1 MIYKSIIAVILVF
14 SLILGAFV
22 LTNAASLLVT
32 SVSSVECEPGETI
45 VIPILLD
52 NNPGFVSMSLSVTYD
67 TSALTLTF
75 CEYTDLIG
83 GSVHSTNYTS
93 PYTLTWENDLL
104 TSNITK
110 TGVIAYLTFLVSKD
124 AEEQEY
130 FINVSIPTD
139 GVLDA
144 NGNTVSASRAV
155 GTIAVSTEHECTFGE
170 WIYYNQ
176 NKHYRY
182 CDECGEKEY
191 ESHNW
196 NDGEIVV
203 KPTHEDEGEIIY
215 ACEYCSA
222 EKTEEIP
229 PIGHAYGSWTNFD
242 DEQHMRKCDCGDV
255 EYEDHS
261 WDGGVITKQPT
272 STDAGIRTYTCE
284 DCDAT
289 KTESIPP
296 NPVPVTGVTL
306 NKVDET
312 LKVGSS
318 VSLVATIAPNN
329 ATNKNVTWS
338 SSDSTVASV
347 MNGVVTAH
355 RAGSA
360 TITVK
365 TEDGGFFAECVITVE
380 TDPPYPPVTSIT
392 FDNQNITL
400 ILDSTDYSKLLIAT
414 VLPADA
420 TNAEL
425 VWTNSNE
432 SVVDLAFFDDNTRVL
447 LVGLVPGTATITATA
462 ENGAVTAQCRV
473 TVVEAS
479 QEHTHSYGSKVTAP
493 TCTEKGYTTYTC
505 SCGDTYIDDY
515 VDAAGHSYTS
525 KVTTPTCT
533 AQGYTTYT
541 CSCGHSY
548 KDNYVD
554 ATGHNYSGGKC
565 VSCGK
570 EDPSLSADS
579 PTISL
584 KEIKSTAGTTIRVPL
599 MISNNPGI
607 VSASITITYDETVM
621 TLVEIEDAGLLSGA
635 VHSPQLNSPYQL
647 TWMNPTLSDNITG
660 NGTIAIL
667 VFEISEEAQAGEYA
681 LDVSYDFDNYEIVNV
696 DMEAVRFV
704 TNGANVTVI
713 EWIYGD
719 VNNDGRV
726 NMLDGTILAR
736 HVAKWPDYTSDKLN
750 MLAAD
755 VNNDGKVNM
764 LDSTILARHIAKWP
778 GYSEFPYSN

>member
-1 MIYKSIIAVILVF
+1 MIYKSIIAVILAF

-45 VIPILLD
+45 VISILLD

-124 AEEQEY
+124 AEEQAY

-155 GTIAVSTEHECTFGE
+155 GTIAVSIEHECTFDE

-196 NDGEIVV
+196 DSGEVVEEPSHGEDGKIEYTCIDCGY
-203 KPTHEDEGEIIY
+203 TNSEIID
-215 ACEYCSA
+215 A
-222 EKTEEIP
+222 ED
-229 PIGHAYGSWTNFD
+229 HSYGNWVKYD

-261 WDGGVITKQPT
+261 WDNGVVTKQPT
-272 STDAGIRTYTCE
+272 STASGTKTYTCVE
-284 DCDAT
+284 CDAT

-365 TEDGGFFAECVITVE
+365 TEDGGFFEECVITVE
-380 TDPPYPPVTSIT
+380 TYSPYPPVTSIT

-447 LVGLVPGTATITATA
+447 LVGLVPGTAIITASDST
-462 ENGAVTAQCRV
+462 GTVKAQCVV
-473 TVVEAS
+473 TVVGSGEV
-479 QEHTHSYGSKVTAP
+479 HTHSYISKVTPP

-505 SCGDTYIDDY
+505 SCGDTYIADY
-515 VDAAGHSYTS
+515 VDATGHSYTS
-525 KVTTPTCT
+525 KVTAPTCT
-533 AQGYTTYT
+533 AQGFTTNT
-541 CSCGHSY
+541 CVCGHSY
-548 KDNYVD
+548 KDNYTN
-554 ATGHNYSGGKC
+554 ALGHNYSNGSCTKC
-565 VSCGK
+565 GAV
-570 EDPSLSADS
+570 DPDYSADS

-584 KEIKSTAGTTIRVPL
+584 TNITSPAGTTIRVPL

-667 VFEISEEAQAGEYA
+667 FFGISEEAQAGEYA
-681 LDVSYDFDNYEIVNV
+681 LDVSYDFDNYDIVNV